1 MGSER
6 CQGCD
11 SSCRLQ
17 DLVVQTWKEKLC
29 GITHVWLL
37 RLLIMGSFFEDE
49 EVPFDLATR
58 IVDLDQHLSKV
69 CSARLPS
76 YDRPLEQ
83 PSKLISY

>member
-1 MGSER
+1 MELPMS
-6 CQGCD
+6 
-11 SSCRLQ
+11 
-17 DLVVQTWKEKLC
+17 
-29 GITHVWLL
+29 
-37 RLLIMGSFFEDE
+37 GSFGCSLRGASKETSSFEDE